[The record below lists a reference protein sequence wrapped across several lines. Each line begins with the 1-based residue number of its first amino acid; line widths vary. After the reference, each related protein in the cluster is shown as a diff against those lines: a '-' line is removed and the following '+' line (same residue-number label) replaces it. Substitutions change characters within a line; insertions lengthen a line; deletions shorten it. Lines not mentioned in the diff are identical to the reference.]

1 MPIAVVFRNYSSG
14 RQERIPLKKIPD
26 KVWMFTF
33 KIVVTDECPKKWGS
47 LYDSVNIPF
56 LTKTKVV
63 AVSSML
69 L

>member
-1 MPIAVVFRNYSSG
+1 
-14 RQERIPLKKIPD
+14 
-26 KVWMFTF
+26 MFTF
-33 KIVVTDECPKKWGS
+33 KIVVTDERQKKVGS

-63 AVSSML
+63 AVLSML